1 MAVKVRCQECEKVL
15 NVPDAARGKSVKCP
29 GCNAKVSVPGE
40 KTSAKP
46 AAKPKAKAKAGDS
59 EHSLKTLD
67 LRNAED
73 FDARICPK
81 CGYDMGHLDEEST
94 ECPKCG
100 TDIET
105 GGLGEKA
112 RKKALKGPDPDK
124 FFETM
129 WGGQWKFVFKHQ
141 SLAWRTVLY
150 VWLASMLMFTMLWCF
165 YRIPQWPPRIFFALM
180 TVVCAMMIPGWL
192 WFLDGEIVKGTLE
205 RKEKLKRINMD
216 FFLCSALGVKWLLWH
231 ICVGLP
237 VLIIPCGLAWFLVSM
252 NGMPMFVGAII
263 VAVGYL
269 PLIPLMGVAMGHMV
283 MPQPEP
289 GFMIWKLI
297 PGVLKS
303 FKACFLW
310 SFLVVMLHL
319 PAIGCIAAAGALYG
333 EQLSTLSANMVENGA
348 IYRAKYAAENASKAY
363 KEKLMADPRV
373 TKEYLPTDYWLTLVP
388 LVLWSVGCLTIGYTA
403 VYCMRL
409 NGQLIYFF
417 REHYDL
423 QALVREYKYVAKEQ
437 EDEDAD
443 VKPKTFGQVCV
454 DALVINVILLVVGVA
469 GGVVYGSLNSDLG
482 MFGGMA
488 WGLILG
494 PCFAGGVA
502 RLMIIGA
509 GFQESPLWG
518 LIVWFVP
525 FGELIFL
532 VKFWEQGRPAFMTG
546 VFAAAFMMVIF
557 PIIIISGI
565 FAKGGAAQQ
574 QDAPPAA
581 IAPADAGGM
590 PADPGMM
597 PAGNPVP

>member
-1 MAVKVRCQECEKVL
+1 MAVKVRCPDCEKVL

-29 GCNAKVSVPGE
+29 ACNGKVSVPGE
-40 KTSAKP
+40 KPSAKP
-46 AAKPKAKAKAGDS
+46 AAKPKSKSAAPDS
-59 EHSLKTLD
+59 ESSLKTLD

-100 TDIET
+100 VDIET

-129 WGGQWKFVFKHQ
+129 WGGQWKFVFKHH

-180 TVVCAMMIPGWL
+180 TGVCAMMIPGWL

-216 FFLCSALGVKWLLWH
+216 FFLCSALGVKWVLWH
-231 ICVGLP
+231 VCVGLP

-252 NGMPMFVGAII
+252 SGMPTYVGAII

-269 PLIPLMGVAMGHMV
+269 PLLPLMGVAMGHMV

-319 PAIGCIAAAGALYG
+319 PAIGCITAAGVLYG

-348 IYRAKYAAENASKAY
+348 IYRAKYAAENASKQH

-373 TKEYLPTDYWLTLVP
+373 AKEYLPTDYWPTVVP
-388 LVLWSVGCLTIGYTA
+388 LILWTVACLTIGYTS

-437 EDEDAD
+437 VDEDAD
-443 VKPKTFGQVCV
+443 VPEKSFAQICV
-454 DALVINVILLVVGVA
+454 DAIVINVIMLIL
-469 GGVVYGSLNSDLG
+469 GGVGGLVYGSLFPEMG
-482 MFGGMA
+482 MLKGLAF
-488 WGLILG
+488 GLIIG
-494 PCFAGGVA
+494 PCLASGIA
-502 RLMIIGA
+502 KMMLIQA
-509 GFQESPLWG
+509 GFEQNTMWG
-518 LIVWFVP
+518 LIVWFAP

-532 VKFWEQGRPAFMTG
+532 INFWHESRPAFMTG
-546 VFAAAFMMVIF
+546 VFACAFMVVAF
-557 PIIIISGI
+557 PVAIAIGVFS
-565 FAKGGAAQQ
+565 AVAEAQAQ
-574 QDAPPAA
+574 PPAGA
-581 IAPADAGGM
+581 MA

-597 PAGNPVP
+597 PADPGMAPAGNPVP